1 MLHSLTS
8 PSARSHHDIEK
19 DNIRFLKKATKHYE
33 NLAKRASDN
42 GHAIDLYTCRYSA
55 RDKCLGRGIRGGW
68 RTWELKLI

>member
-42 GHAIDLYTCRYSA
+42 GHAIDLYTCR
-55 RDKCLGRGIRGGW
+55 
-68 RTWELKLI
+68 